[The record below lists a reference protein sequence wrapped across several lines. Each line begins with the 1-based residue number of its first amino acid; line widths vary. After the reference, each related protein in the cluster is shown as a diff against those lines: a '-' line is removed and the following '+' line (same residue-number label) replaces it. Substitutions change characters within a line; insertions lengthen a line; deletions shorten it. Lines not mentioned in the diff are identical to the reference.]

1 MWFWLF
7 SLSVVINIFLM
18 FYIRWLLQSVKDF
31 TEETQRISGLVFDF
45 NQHIRSIYELEMFY
59 GDETLK
65 SLMDHGTQLSSQL
78 EEIDFIIN
86 EEEELEDIATTT
98 E

>member
-18 FYIRWLLQSVKDF
+18 FYIRWLLQSVK
-31 TEETQRISGLVFDF
+31 
-45 NQHIRSIYELEMFY
+45 HIKSIYELEMFY

-78 EEIDFIIN
+78 EKIDFIIN
-86 EEEELEDIATTT
+86 EEEELEDIATPT